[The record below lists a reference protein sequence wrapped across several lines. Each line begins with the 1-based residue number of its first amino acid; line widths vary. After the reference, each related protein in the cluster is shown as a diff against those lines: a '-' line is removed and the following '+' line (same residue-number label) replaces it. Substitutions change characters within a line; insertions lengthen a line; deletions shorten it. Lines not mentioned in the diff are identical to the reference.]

1 MNKAKI
7 PLLAATGL
15 RKQFKQAGRAVPVL
29 QGVDLSIEPG
39 CSISIRGASGCG
51 KSTLLNLL
59 AGLEQADQGQL
70 AWQGA
75 AVQGW
80 SLARL
85 AAARRALIGFVFQAY
100 YLCPELSV
108 LQNVLLA
115 ARIDGGLNRQTKK
128 TAQDLLEQVGLADRL
143 HYSVQKLSG
152 GERQRVAI
160 ARALIN
166 DPPLIMADEPTG
178 NLDEGTAAEVMDLLF
193 ELVQAQDKALLLV
206 THDRQLAARTE
217 RQLSM
222 QSGQLRD
229 TLVHPTA

>member
-1 MNKAKI
+1 VNKVKV

-15 RKQFKQAGRAVPVL
+15 CKQFQEAGHAVPVL
-29 QGVDLSIEPG
+29 QGVDLRIDTG
-39 CSISIRGASGCG
+39 TSISIQGASGCG

-70 AWQGA
+70 EWQGA
-75 AVQGW
+75 CVQAW

-85 AAARRALIGFVFQAY
+85 AVARRSLIGFVFQAY

-115 ARIDGGLNRQTKK
+115 ARMHASLNRHTKK
-128 TAQDLLEQVGLADRL
+128 KAEALLEQVGLADRL

-178 NLDEGTAAEVMDLLF
+178 NLDESTAAEVMDLLF
-193 ELVQAQDKALLLV
+193 DLIEGQQKSLLLV
-206 THDRQLAARTE
+206 THDSQLAARTQS
-217 RQLSM
+217 QLSM
-222 QSGQLRD
+222 HAGQLSERRIS
-229 TLVHPTA
+229 

>member
-1 MNKAKI
+1 VSKIKI

-15 RKQFKQAGRAVPVL
+15 RKQFQEAGHTVSVL
-29 QGVDLSIEPG
+29 QGVDLQIDTGSSMSIQ
-39 CSISIRGASGCG
+39 GASGCG

-59 AGLEQADQGQL
+59 AGLEQVDQGQL
-70 AWQGA
+70 EWQGSS
-75 AVQGW
+75 VQGW

-178 NLDEGTAAEVMDLLF
+178 NLDESTAAEVMDLLF
-193 ELVQAQDKALLLV
+193 DLVQEQKKSLLLV
-206 THDRQLAARTE
+206 THDGKLAARAE
-217 RQLSM
+217 RQLTM
-222 QSGQLRD
+222 QGGQLSS
-229 TLVHPTA
+229 TQAQPEA